1 MKTLKSIAAA
11 TALLAAGACF
21 ADTAAP
27 PLPGRVAVQAPAL
40 QPGQLPDALGLVE
53 FLSQVRSQNPVLRTM
68 PLRQGMAQ
76 ADVRTASTWAN
87 PSVHYTRKPDEK
99 EWGIEQPIPIFGQ
112 VGMRTEAARL
122 AAVAGQAGMQ
132 VEAQDVMTQAASR
145 FAELLVA
152 QEKLAARQ
160 QAVDHLEQAVKIV
173 HGQMELGARSKYDG
187 ARVDLQRAQVQAQL
201 EQQEAQTQA
210 ARAALADLLARPGW
224 TPRAVGSVKPAAT
237 PQPEPT
243 LDAMWLQAEPVLPQ
257 LQAAHAKV
265 VQSEQLIRQQ
275 AREALPTPTLG
286 IARIRNRPDHD
297 AYNMVGVAVELPL
310 FDRKQGAVER
320 ARLEYAQAQLEEETA
335 QQQARLRLQQALT
348 QRNLLR
354 KTLLTFESR
363 GLSKIDPLRQMA
375 QDSYKLGKSSILEW
389 LDAMESVSEHQQEY
403 FDLTLRVWQAEW
415 ELNTARGMALLPLE

>member
-11 TALLAAGACF
+11 TALLTAGACF
-21 ADTAAP
+21 ADT
-27 PLPGRVAVQAPAL
+27 PGQAL
-40 QPGQLPDALGLVE
+40 QDQATRPAATLPPDALPASLGLVE
-53 FLSQVRSQNPVLRTM
+53 YLALVRAKNPVLRAL

-87 PSVHYTRKPDEK
+87 ASVHYSHKPDEK
-99 EWGIEQPIPIFGQ
+99 EWGIEQPLPIFGQ

-122 AAVAGQAGMQ
+122 AAATEQASMR
-132 VEAQDVMTQAASR
+132 VEAQEVLTQAATR

-152 QEKLAARQ
+152 QDKLAAKQ
-160 QAVDHLEQAVKIV
+160 QAMAHLEQAAKIV
-173 HGQMELGARSKYDG
+173 LGQMELGARSQYDG
-187 ARVDLQRAQVQAQL
+187 ARVELQRAQVEAQL

-224 TPRAVGSVKPAAT
+224 TPRAVGSVKPVNT
-237 PQPEPT
+237 RQPEPT
-243 LDAMWLQAEPVLPQ
+243 LEAMWQQSEPTLPQ

-286 IARIRNRPDHD
+286 VARIRNRPDHD
-297 AYNMVGVAVELPL
+297 AYNMVGVSIELPL
-310 FDRKQGAVER
+310 FDRKQGAIER
-320 ARLEYAQAQLEEETA
+320 AKLEHEQSLLEEDTA
-335 QQQARLRLQQALT
+335 QQQARQRLQQAWT

-354 KTLLTFESR
+354 KTLQSFETR

-375 QDSYKLGKSSILEW
+375 QDAYKLGKSSILEW

-403 FDLTLRVWQAEW
+403 LDLTLRVWQAEW
-415 ELNTARGMALLPLE
+415 ELNLARGQMPLALE